1 MLRKYIYIF
10 LALKLICIPLFLFFF
25 KENNNESVLSEIIV
39 PVYSDPVNISG
50 YVGAGYMIESITG
63 WSSPYSEVN
72 LSSPNLVRK
81 TVADETGYFAFSF
94 VPVPEN
100 LGEICLVAQDVNQLP
115 SYPVCL
121 SKIERKE
128 NIKIENI
135 LLPPTVSVEG
145 GKILAGKTAKASGMT
160 FPDMEV
166 DVYLFSENYSL
177 YKDYSGYKNYILK
190 LFFPKANALG
200 LPKYRV
206 NSNSNG
212 YYEFSLPASYPS
224 ENRIYTASTL
234 TNESLENAKSPKS
247 FTLAFETIGIL
258 KTIFLFLQG
267 ILTNILTA
275 IKSPKTISFYLII
288 LEIIALVGLLAL
300 ILFEGNKAKKQKGPS
315 SL

>member
-10 LALKLICIPLFLFFF
+10 LVLKILVIPVVFLLSDN
-25 KENNNESVLSEIIV
+25 KTDESVLSEIIV
-39 PVYSDPVNISG
+39 PVYSDPVYVSG
-50 YVGAGYMIESITG
+50 YVGGGYVIESITG

-81 TVADETGYFAFSF
+81 TVADETGFFAFNF

-100 LGEICLVAQDVNQLP
+100 LGEICLIAQDVNQLP

-145 GKILAGKTAKASGMT
+145 GKIVTGKTAKASGMT
-160 FPDMEV
+160 FPDTEV
-166 DVYLFSENYSL
+166 DIYLFSENYSL

-212 YYEFSLPASYPS
+212 YFEFSLPASYPA
-224 ENRIYTASTL
+224 ENRIYTASVL
-234 TNESLENAKSPKS
+234 TNESLKNAKSPKS
-247 FTLAFETIGIL
+247 FTLAFETISIL
-258 KTIFLFLQG
+258 KATLLFLQG
-267 ILTNILTA
+267 LLKNILTA
-275 IKSPKTISFYLII
+275 IRSPKTISFYLII
-288 LEIIALVGLLAL
+288 LEIIALAGLLAL
-300 ILFEGNKAKKQKGPS
+300 ILFEGNKAKKKRNS
-315 SL
+315 